1 MEFSRMEYLQSLA
14 TDYGVSEKTVFL
26 MADLLG
32 EAEDYDGLP
41 SILEELTE
49 TYKETEE

>member
-32 EAEDYDGLP
+32 EGRTMTGSPPYWRN
-41 SILEELTE
+41 
-49 TYKETEE
+49 

>member
-1 MEFSRMEYLQSLA
+1 MKFSRMEYLQSLA
-14 TDYGVSEKTVFL
+14 TDYGEKEKTVFL

-41 SILEELTE
+41 SILEELAE
-49 TYKETEE
+49 THNETEE